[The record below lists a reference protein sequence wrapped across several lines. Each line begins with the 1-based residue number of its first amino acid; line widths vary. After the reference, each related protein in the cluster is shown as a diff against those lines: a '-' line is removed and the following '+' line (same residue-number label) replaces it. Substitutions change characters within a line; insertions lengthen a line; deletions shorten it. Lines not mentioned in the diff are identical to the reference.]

1 MIEDYEANIKDML
14 TGLRATYNQLEVCKP
29 SDKATLV
36 EKAKREIDDIS
47 NELLMFDSEIQ
58 VEEDASRAKQYKTI
72 CKTLQS
78 ELTILKNE
86 FEMKKMAG
94 SHIQDELDNIKTMS
108 AEQLQSQAINHG
120 DKLLAKRKE
129 RAQNI
134 LFTIKQAN
142 ILVSDINDEIK
153 EQNQRMMDMEE
164 IIKDSQSALNRANEV
179 VGYFAK
185 AFYRDIILKVLIVLI
200 AIAIIAVVIASVA
213 KKKDIKPATTT
224 TEKNTTTPE
233 TPVVKRLLQTD
244 PQPQILQLMY
254 PPEDAGSEAP
264 PPINN

>member
-1 MIEDYEANIKDML
+1 MIEDYEGNIKDML
-14 TGLRATYNQLEVCKP
+14 VSLENTYKLIENCKP
-29 SDKATLV
+29 SERQTHI
-36 EKAKREIDDIS
+36 EKAKSEIDNIN

-58 VEEDASRAKQYKTI
+58 VEEDPQKAKQYKLI

-78 ELTILKNE
+78 DLARLKNE

-94 SHIQDELDNIKTMS
+94 SHIQDELDNIKNMS
-108 AEQLQSQAINHG
+108 AEQLQQQAINHG

-185 AFYRDIILKVLIVLI
+185 AFYRDIILKILIVLI

-213 KKKDIKPATTT
+213 KKKAVDTT
-224 TEKNTTTPE
+224 NTTPTNNTTP
-233 TPVVKRLLQTD
+233 TPTPTPKRLLEQIVD
-244 PQPQILQLMY
+244 PLIRELMF
-254 PPEDAGSEAP
+254 PGH
-264 PPINN
+264 